1 MTVTIARRELLAAL
15 GGAATAWPLASRA
28 QQGERM
34 RRVGVFMN
42 LAKDDPESKSRLAA
56 LVEGLQQLGWSE
68 GRNLH
73 IDIRWGSGDAD
84 SFRRQAAELV
94 TLAPDVM
101 IASGATLV
109 ALQQV
114 TRTVPIVFV
123 NVTDPVGGGFVE
135 SLAQPGGNTTG
146 FTPFEIGFSAKWL
159 ELLKEI
165 APRVSRAAVIRD
177 AAYTVGTAQFGA
189 IQAVASSV

>member
-1 MTVTIARRELLAAL
+1 MTVTIGRRELLAAL
-15 GGAATAWPLASRA
+15 GGAAIAWPLAAGA

-68 GRNLH
+68 GRNLR
-73 IDIRWGSGDAD
+73 IDTRWGSGDAD

-94 TLAPDVM
+94 TLAPDVT

-109 ALQQV
+109 ALQHV
-114 TRTVPIVFV
+114 TRTIPIVFV

-159 ELLKEI
+159 
-165 APRVSRAAVIRD
+165 
-177 AAYTVGTAQFGA
+177 
-189 IQAVASSV
+189 

>member
-1 MTVTIARRELLAAL
+1 MKRRTFITLL
-15 GGAATAWPLASRA
+15 GGAAAWPLAARV

-73 IDIRWGSGDAD
+73 IDIRWGSGDAN

-109 ALQQV
+109 ALQHV
-114 TRTVPIVFV
+114 TRTVPIVVV
-123 NVTDPVGGGFVE
+123 NVTDP
-135 SLAQPGGNTTG
+135 A
-146 FTPFEIGFSAKWL
+146 
-159 ELLKEI
+159 
-165 APRVSRAAVIRD
+165 
-177 AAYTVGTAQFGA
+177 
-189 IQAVASSV
+189 